1 MGRKKDKEKEKW
13 LKRVAI
19 LFLMTRV
26 GFIGSSI
33 GMMCAI
39 LFRSLIGAVLFFAF
53 VPLIIVP
60 GIIMYLTR
68 NKWKDEKEDK

>member
-19 LFLMTRV
+19 LFLVTRI

-39 LFRSLIGAVLFFAF
+39 LFRSLIGAMLFFAF

-60 GIIMYLTR
+60 AIIIYLSR
-68 NKWKDEKEDK
+68 NKWKEKENK

>member
-1 MGRKKDKEKEKW
+1 MGKKKDKEKEKW

-19 LFLMTRV
+19 LFLVTRI

-39 LFRSLIGAVLFFAF
+39 LFRSLIGAMLFFAF

-60 GIIMYLTR
+60 AIIIYLSR
-68 NKWKDEKEDK
+68 NKWKEKENK

>member
-1 MGRKKDKEKEKW
+1 LGRKKDKEKEKW

-19 LFLMTRV
+19 LFLVTRI

-39 LFRSLIGAVLFFAF
+39 LFRSLIGAMLFFAF

-60 GIIMYLTR
+60 AIIIYLSR
-68 NKWKDEKEDK
+68 NKWKEKENK